1 MARAYIG
8 TSGFSYGHWSGTFYP
23 DNLPQDELLGF
34 YARHFD
40 TVELNTTFYRL
51 PFKNMVSG
59 WYRRSPDNFVFA
71 LKGSRYITHRL
82 KLKEIAGPL
91 ATFLDRAAILR
102 EKCGPI
108 LWQLPPQLNPDPAR
122 LESFLQ
128 QLPRSM
134 RHAIEFRND
143 AWLTGDIFALLE
155 KYQAAYCIVSAPEMA
170 CVPEITAPFV
180 YIRMHGISGGWY
192 SYNYSPDDLAWWAEK
207 IRGFLRKKLDVYC
220 YFNNDACGYAP
231 ANARDLKL
239 ILERGSK

>member
-23 DNLPQDELLGF
+23 DNLPQDELLSF

-51 PFKNMVSG
+51 PFKHMVSG
-59 WYRRSPDNFVFA
+59 WYRRSPEKFVFA

-82 KLKEIAGPL
+82 KLSEAAGPL
-91 ATFLDRAAILR
+91 TRFFERAAILK
-102 EKCGPI
+102 EKCGPV
-108 LWQLPPQLNPDPAR
+108 LWQLPPNLRPDLTR
-122 LESFLQ
+122 LESFLK
-128 QLPRSM
+128 QLPQAM
-134 RHAIEFRND
+134 RHAVEFRND
-143 AWLTGDIFALLE
+143 SWLTDDIFSLL
-155 KYQAAYCIVSAPEMA
+155 KRYQAAYCIVSAPDMA
-170 CVPEITAPFV
+170 CELRTTAPFV

-192 SYNYSPDDLAWWAEK
+192 SYNYSHDDLAWWAGK

-231 ANARDLKL
+231 ANALALKKL
-239 ILERGSK
+239 LHA